1 MTRQIVDLTED
12 KEDPVE
18 TAPLSG
24 YSPSGGRSRAKKVIG
39 IFAALILFSLFVTSI
54 GGFFYWRHLKT
65 TPQYSLAMLID
76 AARKDDQKAIDEL
89 VDTDAVVEDFVP
101 QVTDK
106 AIELYGRGLAPDV
119 LKRTATVAAP
129 IMPLVKERAKAEL
142 PRLLRERTK
151 RFEKVPFV
159 IMAAGAGRYLDIKIE
174 GDVATIKARA
184 NKVPLELTM
193 KRDGDR
199 WQIVAIKDEALAKR
213 IAEKLGQQIIA
224 LIRDNGT
231 ATIEKVGKKIGIEN
245 LGDLIKKAEEIFK

>member
-1 MTRQIVDLTED
+1 MTRQIVDLEKNEAAPKD
-12 KEDPVE
+12 AP
-18 TAPLSG
+18 PLST
-24 YSPSGGRSRAKKVIG
+24 YSPSNGRRRVKKVIA
-39 IFAALILFSLFVTSI
+39 IFAALVLVSLCVSTI
-54 GGFFYWRHLKT
+54 GGFLYWRHLKT
-65 TPQYSLAMLID
+65 TPQYSLALLIE
-76 AARKDDQKAIDEL
+76 AARNDDQNSIDNL
-89 VDTDAVVEDFVP
+89 VNTDAVVEDFVP

-119 LKRTATVAAP
+119 VKRTATIAAP

-159 IMAAGAGRYLDIKIE
+159 VMAAGAGRYLDIKVE
-174 GDVATIKARA
+174 GDVAKIKDRS
-184 NKVPLELTM
+184 NRVPLELTM
-193 KRDGDR
+193 KRTKDR
-199 WQIVAIKDEALAKR
+199 WQIVAIKDDALAKR

-231 ATIEKVGKKIGIEN
+231 ATIDKVGKKIGIEN